1 MRTLKHLKKFLMILI
16 MRISFGFGAHGEWII
31 ATSFQ
36 ALGTNFASFVH
47 EDYILILEKHISEG
61 TML

>member
-1 MRTLKHLKKFLMILI
+1 MILI